1 MIANDVFLVIFI
13 CEATTKILCMGW
25 ARYFSDAYNRFDFS
39 IIVLSLTSKILDA
52 MGILGNKTNQTS
64 VLRIFRLG
72 RVLRLIN
79 KAASLRMIF
88 NTFLISLPSL
98 GNIGLLLLLI

>member
-1 MIANDVFLVIFI
+1 
-13 CEATTKILCMGW
+13 MGL
-25 ARYFSDAYNRFDFS
+25 RLYFSDSYNRFDFA
-39 IIVLSLTSKILDA
+39 IIVLSLTSKVLDA
-52 MGILGNKTNQTS
+52 VGILGGSNQTS

-79 KAASLRMIF
+79 KASSLRMIF

-98 GNIGLLLLLI
+98 GNIGLLLLLIQFIYTISGVELYSYGKR